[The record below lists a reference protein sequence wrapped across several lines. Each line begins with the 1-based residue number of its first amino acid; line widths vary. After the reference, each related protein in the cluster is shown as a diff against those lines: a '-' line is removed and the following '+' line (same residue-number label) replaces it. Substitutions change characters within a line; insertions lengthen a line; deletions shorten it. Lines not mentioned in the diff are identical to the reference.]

1 MNIELRHF
9 RYVIAVARTGSFS
22 RAAEEL
28 HTSQPAVSKRI
39 QEIEID
45 LGTRLFDRYRG
56 GARPTA
62 LCLELTT
69 AAKRIIDE
77 VQTLQERSKANG
89 KGRAGG
95 LSIGFFKTLSSPKLR
110 HGLKTFR
117 HRYPD
122 VTPELV
128 EQPFAD
134 LLGGIRSS
142 LFDVA
147 IVPGGG
153 TNSHAELEVLPLWSE
168 RIRVVLPLDHRL
180 TEWQA
185 LSWRDL
191 AGETFLMGRYDPGPD
206 VEAVLLRNLGGAG
219 YMPDIRRMR
228 MRRESILALVA
239 AGEGISLQPET
250 ALACADPDIAI
261 RDIHDPAGPPHLDYV
276 ACWRR
281 TNSSPVL
288 ANFLALLNAP
298 SSMPSF
304 HAGGN
309 PVENAAG
316 SEDSSTPQNSGTA

>member
-117 HRYPD
+117 QLYPD

-134 LLGGIRSS
+134 ILGGIRSS
-142 LFDVA
+142 LLDVA

-153 TNSHAELEVLPLWSE
+153 ANSHEELEVLPLWSE
-168 RIRVVLPLDHRL
+168 RIRVVLSREHPLVER
-180 TEWQA
+180 QA
-185 LSWRDL
+185 LSWRDI
-191 AGETFLMGRYDPGPD
+191 AGETFLISRYDPGPD
-206 VEAVLLRNLGGAG
+206 VEAVLMRNLAGAG
-219 YMPDIRRMR
+219 YRPDVRHMR
-228 MRRESILALVA
+228 MRRESLLALVA
-239 AGEGISLQPET
+239 AGDGISLQPET
-250 ALACADPDIAI
+250 AILIDDPDIAI

-281 TNSSPVL
+281 TNTSPVL
-288 ANFLALLNAP
+288 ANFPALLKAQSAIP
-298 SSMPSF
+298 AF
-304 HAGGN
+304 HSGVN
-309 PVENAAG
+309 PIDSTARG
-316 SEDSSTPQNSGTA
+316 EDSSISPNEEPI

>member
-45 LGTRLFDRYRG
+45 LRTRLFDRYGG

-95 LSIGFFKTLSSPKLR
+95 LSIGFFKTLPSPKLR

-117 HRYPD
+117 HHYHD
-122 VTPELV
+122 ATQELV

-134 LLGGIRSS
+134 LLGRIRSS
-142 LFDVA
+142 LLDVA

-168 RIRVVLPLDHRL
+168 RIRVALPPDHRL
-180 TEWQA
+180 NDRQT

-191 AGETFLMGRYDPGPD
+191 AGETFLISRYDPGPD
-206 VEAVLLRNLGGAG
+206 VEAVLLRNLAGAG
-219 YMPDIRRMR
+219 YMPDVRRMR

-239 AGEGISLQPET
+239 AREGISLQPET
-250 ALACADPDIAI
+250 ALTAADPDIAI
-261 RDIHDPAGPPHLDYV
+261 RDIHDPAGPPYLDYV

-281 TNSSPVL
+281 TNTSPVL
-288 ANFLALLNAP
+288 ANFLSLLNTP
-298 SSMPSF
+298 SSVPSSRLS
-304 HAGGN
+304 GN
-309 PVENAAG
+309 PVKNAPRG
-316 SEDSSTPQNSGTA
+316 QDSSPSSDRGPG